1 MCFSEPWVSSLDII
15 QLLGLNEAQVQVQVL
30 VPNLNLVPGSGPGTK
45 PCQSL
50 LCDLRQVS
58 QLL

>member
-1 MCFSEPWVSSLDII
+1 MCFSELWVSSLEAI
-15 QLLGLNEAQVQVQVL
+15 QLGLNEA
-30 VPNLNLVPGSGPGTK
+30 GSGPGTK

-50 LCDLRQVS
+50 LCDLWQIS